1 MASRMVTN
9 TLLVCVVLGLGLIV
23 LKLYHVPSVT
33 EAEGGAREPTT
44 GAAMLGCFRNDRRS
58 SCSWT
63 EIRVTEDGQLATVL
77 VGCYR
82 SDPGAHCQWK
92 PIQVTA
98 DGTLRSSHEIK

>member
-9 TLLVCVVLGLGLIV
+9 TLLLFVVLCLGLIV
-23 LKLYHVPSVT
+23 LKMYHVHPVT

-44 GAAMLGCFRNDRRS
+44 GAAILGCFRNDSS

-63 EIRVTEDGQLATVL
+63 EIRVTEDRQLATVL

-92 PIQVTA
+92 PIQVTV